1 MSTQHFNKYTKYYE
15 VAITAF
21 NVCRG
26 VHELL
31 QSLAKAPNHIVKTVA
46 YLSVNEVF

>member
-1 MSTQHFNKYTKYYE
+1 MS
-15 VAITAF
+15 AF

-26 VHELL
+26 VLELL
-31 QSLAKAPNHIVKTVA
+31 QSLAKALDHIVKIIA